1 MPALYLFISKNNT
14 PCPLPKGRGNFTPLE
29 NHRLLSVVTIIIIY
43 RLWHKATVCLR
54 ERACSLTRVY
64 YKEPLIPTVY
74 GNTTGLK
81 PAELRMLERLYRRKT
96 PPNMVITPEAA
107 RALTEASAE
116 IGRQVGLIMDR
127 SGSIRNVLVGTNKDI
142 LIPDLSEHRLG
153 SKRLRGVRFIHT
165 HLKEMPLNQEDLT
178 DLALLRLDLI
188 AALAAR
194 PDGLPGS
201 ISIAHLLP
209 PNPEEQLYE
218 VLPLQAVHTINI
230 DAANFIVDLERE
242 MERAQGAREVAQ
254 KDRAI
259 LVSVSKKSKQEQ
271 EESIEE
277 LKELTRSD
285 GIAVLDTVVQRLH
298 DINPKYL
305 LGEGKLKELIIRSQ
319 QLGADLIVF
328 DQNLTPAQV
337 KAIGDITEMRVIDR
351 TQLILD
357 IFARRAHSGD
367 GKVQVELAQ
376 LKYRLPRL
384 SERSTALSRLTGG
397 IGGRG
402 PGETRLEVDMR
413 RARDKI
419 RRLEKQLDALGR
431 ARDQRRERRVKSEI
445 PIVSIAGYTNA
456 GKSTLFN
463 TLTKSDVKAENLL
476 FATLDTAT
484 RRLRFPRDREVVI
497 TDTVGFIKDLPKD
510 LLGAFKATLDEM
522 QDADLILHV
531 VDISNPRFEQQMES
545 VDNLLI
551 ELGLDTIPKL
561 AVFNKAD
568 LVNALWARAV
578 AARFNGV
585 VCSAID
591 PGSFGD
597 LLKEI
602 EKKVWEEKSSAFS
615 VQSSE

>member
-1 MPALYLFISKNNT
+1 
-14 PCPLPKGRGNFTPLE
+14 
-29 NHRLLSVVTIIIIY
+29 
-43 RLWHKATVCLR
+43 
-54 ERACSLTRVY
+54 
-64 YKEPLIPTVY
+64 
-74 GNTTGLK
+74 
-81 PAELRMLERLYRRKT
+81 MLERLYRRKT
-96 PPNMVITPEAA
+96 PPNTVITPEAA

-116 IGRQVGLIMDR
+116 TGRQIGLIIDR

-165 HLKEMPLNQEDLT
+165 HLKDSPLNQEDFT

-188 AALAAR
+188 AAITVR
-194 PDGLPGS
+194 PGGLPGT

-209 PNPEEQLYE
+209 PNPDEKLYE
-218 VLPLQAVHTINI
+218 VLPSTDVHTLSI
-230 DAANFIVDLERE
+230 DAADFIADLERE
-242 MERAQGAREVAQ
+242 MERAQGAIEVAK

-259 LVSVSKKSKQEQ
+259 LVSVSKKSRHEQ

-277 LKELTRSD
+277 LKELARTD
-285 GIAVLDTVVQRLH
+285 GITVLDSVIQRPH

-328 DQNLTPAQV
+328 DQDLAPAQV
-337 KAIGDITEMRVIDR
+337 KSIGDITEMRVIDR

-402 PGETRLEVDMR
+402 PGETRLEIDMR

-419 RRLEKQLDALGR
+419 RRLEKQLDSLR
-431 ARDQRRERRVKSEI
+431 KARDQRRERRVRSEI

-463 TLTKSDVKAENLL
+463 ALTKSEVKAENLL

-510 LLGAFKATLDEM
+510 LLGAFRATLDEM

-545 VDNLLI
+545 VNNLLREI
-551 ELGLDTIPKL
+551 GLDHIPQL
-561 AVFNKAD
+561 VILNKVD
-568 LVNALWARAV
+568 LVNQLWARAI
-578 AARFNGV
+578 ARRFKGV
-585 VCSAID
+585 VCSAIN
-591 PGSFGD
+591 SETFGD

-602 EKKVWEEKSSAFS
+602 EKRVWNGNSAKLRA
-615 VQSSE
+615 QSS

>member
-1 MPALYLFISKNNT
+1 MNTAQVRLPALYFI
-14 PCPLPKGRGNFTPLE
+14 
-29 NHRLLSVVTIIIIY
+29 LSDQP
-43 RLWHKATVCLR
+43 RQRRDRKAD
-54 ERACSLTRVY
+54 
-64 YKEPLIPTVY
+64 IPTIY

-81 PAELRMLERLYRRKT
+81 PAEMKTLERLYRRKMPSGT
-96 PPNMVITPEAA
+96 VITPEAA
-107 RALTEASAE
+107 RALSEASAE
-116 IGRQVGLIMDR
+116 IGRQVGLIIDR
-127 SGSIRNVLVGTNKDI
+127 SGSIRNVLVGTNHDI

-153 SKRLRGVRFIHT
+153 ARRLRGVRFIHT
-165 HLKEMPLNQEDLT
+165 HLKDQPLNHEDLT
-178 DLALLRLDLI
+178 DLALLRLDMI
-188 AALAAR
+188 AALAVR
-194 PDGLPGS
+194 PDGLPGN
-201 ISIAHLLP
+201 ISIAYLIP
-209 PNPEEQLYE
+209 PNPEEKLYE
-218 VLPLQAVHTINI
+218 VLPPQSVHGVDI
-230 DAANFIVDLERE
+230 DAAEFIADIERQ
-242 MERAQGAREVAQ
+242 MERAQTAVEVAK

-259 LVSVSKKSKQEQ
+259 LVSVSKKSRHEQ

-277 LKELTRSD
+277 LRELARSD
-285 GIAVLDTVVQRLH
+285 GITVLDTVIQRPH

-305 LGEGKLKELIIRSQ
+305 LGEGKLKDLIIRSQ

-337 KAIGDITEMRVIDR
+337 KSIGDITEMRVIDR

-413 RARDKI
+413 RSRDKI
-419 RRLEKQLDALGR
+419 RRLEKQLDALGK
-431 ARDQRRERRVKSEI
+431 ARDQRRERRVKSDI

-463 TLTKSDVKAENLL
+463 ALTRSEVKTEDLL

-510 LLGAFKATLDEM
+510 LLGAFRATLDEM

-545 VDNLLI
+545 VNKLLTEI
-551 ELGLDTIPKL
+551 GLDEIPQL
-561 AVFNKAD
+561 IVLNKVD
-568 LVNALWARAV
+568 LVNSLWARAI
-578 AARFNGV
+578 AARFKGV
-585 VCSAID
+585 GCSAID
-591 PGSFGD
+591 PDTFGV

-602 EKKVWEEKSSAFS
+602 EKRVWTEFS
-615 VQSSE
+615 

>member
-1 MPALYLFISKNNT
+1 
-14 PCPLPKGRGNFTPLE
+14 
-29 NHRLLSVVTIIIIY
+29 
-43 RLWHKATVCLR
+43 
-54 ERACSLTRVY
+54 
-64 YKEPLIPTVY
+64 
-74 GNTTGLK
+74 
-81 PAELRMLERLYRRKT
+81 MLERLYRRKT
-96 PPNMVITPEAA
+96 PPNVVITPETA
-107 RALTEASAE
+107 RALSEASAE
-116 IGRQVGLIMDR
+116 IGRQVGLIIDR
-127 SGSIRNVLVGTNKDI
+127 SGSIRNVIVGTNRDI

-153 SKRLRGVRFIHT
+153 TRRLRGVRLIHT
-165 HLKEMPLNQEDLT
+165 HLKDQPLNQEDLT
-178 DLALLRLDLI
+178 DLALLRLDMI
-188 AALAAR
+188 AALAIH
-194 PDGLPGS
+194 PDGLPGN
-201 ISIAHLLP
+201 ISIAHLIP
-209 PNPEEQLYE
+209 PNPEEKLYE
-218 VLPLQAVHTINI
+218 VLPPQSVHAISL
-230 DAANFIVDLERE
+230 DAAEFIADMERQ
-242 MERAQGAREVAQ
+242 MERAQAALEVAK

-259 LVSVSKKSKQEQ
+259 LVSVSKKSRHEQ

-277 LKELTRSD
+277 LKELVRSD
-285 GIAVLDTVVQRLH
+285 NITVLDAVIQRPH

-328 DQNLTPAQV
+328 NQDLTPAQV

-402 PGETRLEVDMR
+402 PGETRLEIDMR
-413 RARDKI
+413 RARDRI
-419 RRLEKQLDALGR
+419 RRLEKQLDALGK
-431 ARDQRRERRVKSEI
+431 ARDQRREKRVKSEI

-463 TLTKSDVKAENLL
+463 ALTKSEVKAENLL

-497 TDTVGFIKDLPKD
+497 TDTVGFIRDLPED
-510 LLGAFKATLDEM
+510 LLGAFRATLDEM
-522 QDADLILHV
+522 QDADLILHI

-545 VDNLLI
+545 VDKILSEI
-551 ELGLDTIPKL
+551 GLDHIPRL
-561 AVFNKAD
+561 VVFNKVD
-568 LVNALWARAV
+568 LVNPFWAQALAR
-578 AARFNGV
+578 RFHGV
-585 VCSAID
+585 YCSAVNPD
-591 PGSFGD
+591 TFGD

-602 EKKVWEEKSSAFS
+602 EMRVWPEENQEPDLGGQAKKII
-615 VQSSE
+615 

>member
-1 MPALYLFISKNNT
+1 L
-14 PCPLPKGRGNFTPLE
+14 
-29 NHRLLSVVTIIIIY
+29 
-43 RLWHKATVCLR
+43 
-54 ERACSLTRVY
+54 
-64 YKEPLIPTVY
+64 KELIIPTVY

-81 PAELRMLERLYRRKT
+81 PAQIKMLERLYRRKV
-96 PPNMVITPEAA
+96 PPDMVITSEAA
-107 RALTEASAE
+107 RALSDASAG
-116 IGRQVGLIMDR
+116 IGRQVGLIIDR
-127 SGSIRNVLVGTNKDI
+127 SGSIRNVLVGTNHDI

-153 SKRLRGVRFIHT
+153 ARRLRGVRFIHT
-165 HLKEMPLNQEDLT
+165 HLKNTPLNQEDLT
-178 DLALLRLDLI
+178 DLALLRLDMI
-188 AALAAR
+188 AALTVG
-194 PDGLPGS
+194 PEGIPGS
-201 ISIAHLLP
+201 ISLAYLVP
-209 PNPEEQLYE
+209 PNPSGKITE
-218 VLPLQAVHTINI
+218 VLPPRSVHALNMN
-230 DAANFIVDLERE
+230 AAEFIADIERE
-242 MERAQGAREVAQ
+242 MERAQSALVVGK

-259 LVSVSKKSKQEQ
+259 LVSVSKKSRHEQ

-277 LKELTRSD
+277 LKELARTD
-285 GIAVLDTVVQRLH
+285 AITVLDTVVQRLH
-298 DINPKYL
+298 DINPRYL
-305 LGEGKLKELIIRSQ
+305 LGEGKIKELIIRSQ

-328 DQNLTPAQV
+328 NQDLTPAQV

-419 RRLEKQLDALGR
+419 RRLEKQLDALGK
-431 ARDQRRERRVKSEI
+431 ARDQRRERRIRSEI

-463 TLTKSDVKAENLL
+463 TLTRSEVKAEDLL

-510 LLGAFKATLDEM
+510 LLGAFRATLDEM

-531 VDISNPRFEQQMES
+531 VDISNPRFEQQVES
-545 VDNLLI
+545 VNKLLAEI
-551 ELGLDTIPKL
+551 GLDKIPQL
-561 AVFNKAD
+561 VVLNKVD
-568 LVNALWARAV
+568 LVNRLWARAI
-578 AARFNGV
+578 AARFKGV

-591 PGSFGD
+591 PETLGD

-602 EKKVWEEKSSAFS
+602 EKRAWPEEKTANMRRFDL
-615 VQSSE
+615 

>member
-1 MPALYLFISKNNT
+1 MLYFFSGFPA
-14 PCPLPKGRGNFTPLE
+14 
-29 NHRLLSVVTIIIIY
+29 RLQTT
-43 RLWHKATVCLR
+43 AD
-54 ERACSLTRVY
+54 AQ
-64 YKEPLIPTVY
+64 EPSIPTVH

-81 PAELRMLERLYRRKT
+81 PAELKMLERLYRRRM
-96 PPNMVITPEAA
+96 PPDEIITPEAA
-107 RALTEASAE
+107 RALSEASRD
-116 IGRQVGLIMDR
+116 IGRQIGLIIDR

-153 SKRLRGVRFIHT
+153 SRRLRGVRLIHT
-165 HLKEMPLNQEDLT
+165 HLKDQPLNQEDLT
-178 DLALLRLDLI
+178 DLALLRLDMI
-188 AALAAR
+188 AALTVR
-194 PDGLPGS
+194 PDGLPGN
-201 ISIAHLLP
+201 ISIAHLIP
-209 PNPEEQLYE
+209 PNHDEKLYE
-218 VLPLQAVHTINI
+218 VLPGQSVHELDI
-230 DAANFIVDLERE
+230 DAAEFIADIERQ
-242 MERAQGAREVAQ
+242 MERAQAAVEVAQ

-259 LVSVSKKSKQEQ
+259 LVSVSKKSRHEQ

-277 LKELTRSD
+277 LKELARSD
-285 GIAVLDTVVQRLH
+285 GITVLDAVIQRLH
-298 DINPKYL
+298 DINPRFL

-328 DQNLTPAQV
+328 DQNLSPAQV
-337 KAIGDITEMRVIDR
+337 KSIGDITEMRVIDR

-402 PGETRLEVDMR
+402 PGETRLEIDMR

-419 RRLEKQLDALGR
+419 RRLEKQLEALGK
-431 ARDQRRERRVKSEI
+431 ARDQRRERRVRSEI

-463 TLTKSDVKAENLL
+463 ALTRSDVKAEDLL

-497 TDTVGFIKDLPKD
+497 TDTVGFIKDLPRE
-510 LLGAFKATLDEM
+510 LLGAFRATLDEM

-531 VDISNPRFEQQMES
+531 VDISNSRFEQQMES
-545 VDNLLI
+545 VNKLLLEI
-551 ELGLDTIPKL
+551 GLDHIPQL
-561 AVFNKAD
+561 PVFNKTD
-568 LVNALWARAV
+568 LVNPYWAKAI
-578 AARFNGV
+578 AARFKGV
-585 VCSAID
+585 TCSAINPETFGNLLQEIEARVWKEEGTAP
-591 PGSFGD
+591 PGSG
-597 LLKEI
+597 
-602 EKKVWEEKSSAFS
+602 
-615 VQSSE
+615 

>member
-1 MPALYLFISKNNT
+1 
-14 PCPLPKGRGNFTPLE
+14 
-29 NHRLLSVVTIIIIY
+29 
-43 RLWHKATVCLR
+43 
-54 ERACSLTRVY
+54 
-64 YKEPLIPTVY
+64 
-74 GNTTGLK
+74 
-81 PAELRMLERLYRRKT
+81 MLERLYRRKT
-96 PPNMVITPEAA
+96 PPNTVITPEAA
-107 RALTEASAE
+107 RALSEASAE
-116 IGRQVGLIMDR
+116 IGRQVGLIIDR
-127 SGSIRNVLVGTNKDI
+127 SGSVRNVLVGTNHNI

-153 SKRLRGVRFIHT
+153 AGRLRGVRFIHT
-165 HLKEMPLNQEDLT
+165 HLKDQPLNQEDLT
-178 DLALLRLDLI
+178 DLALLRLDMI
-188 AALAAR
+188 AALVVQ
-194 PDGLPGS
+194 PDGLPGNIS
-201 ISIAHLLP
+201 ISYLIP
-209 PNPEEQLYE
+209 PNPGEKLYE
-218 VLPLQAVHTINI
+218 VLPPQSVHAVNI
-230 DAANFIVDLERE
+230 DAAEFIADMERQ
-242 MERAQGAREVAQ
+242 MERAQAAVEVAK

-259 LVSVSKKSKQEQ
+259 LVSVSKKSRHEQ

-277 LKELTRSD
+277 LKELARSD
-285 GIAVLDTVVQRLH
+285 GITVLDTVIQRPH

-305 LGEGKLKELIIRSQ
+305 LGEGKIKDLIIRSQ

-328 DQNLTPAQV
+328 DQDLTPAQV
-337 KAIGDITEMRVIDR
+337 KSIGDITEMRVIDR

-413 RARDKI
+413 RSRDKI
-419 RRLEKQLDALGR
+419 RRLEKQLDTLGK
-431 ARDQRRERRVKSEI
+431 ARDQRRERRVKSDI

-463 TLTKSDVKAENLL
+463 ALTRSEVKTEDLL

-510 LLGAFKATLDEM
+510 LLGAFRATLDEM

-531 VDISNPRFEQQMES
+531 VDVGNPRFEQQMES
-545 VDNLLI
+545 VNKLLAEI
-551 ELGLDTIPKL
+551 GLDELPQL
-561 AVFNKAD
+561 VVLNKAD
-568 LVNALWARAV
+568 LVNRLWARAI
-578 AARFNGV
+578 AARFKGV

-591 PGSFGD
+591 PDTFGD

-602 EKKVWEEKSSAFS
+602 EKRVWKE
-615 VQSSE
+615 

>member
-1 MPALYLFISKNNT
+1 MPAQYFYSYVSTTTKNRDRKAIIS
-14 PCPLPKGRGNFTPLE
+14 
-29 NHRLLSVVTIIIIY
+29 TI
-43 RLWHKATVCLR
+43 
-54 ERACSLTRVY
+54 
-64 YKEPLIPTVY
+64 Y
-74 GNTTGLK
+74 GYTTGLK
-81 PAELRMLERLYRRKT
+81 PAEIKTLDRLYRRKM
-96 PPNMVITPEAA
+96 PPRSLITSEAA
-107 RALTEASAE
+107 RALSEASAG
-116 IGRQVGLIMDR
+116 IGRQVGLIIDR
-127 SGSIRNVLVGTNKDI
+127 SGSIRYVLVGTNHDI

-153 SKRLRGVRFIHT
+153 ARRLRGVRFIHT
-165 HLKEMPLNQEDLT
+165 HLKDQPLNHEDLT
-178 DLALLRLDLI
+178 DLALLRLDMI
-188 AALAAR
+188 ASLAVR
-194 PDGLPGS
+194 PDGLPGN
-201 ISIAHLLP
+201 ISIAYLIP
-209 PNPEEQLYE
+209 PNPEEKLYE
-218 VLPLQAVHTINI
+218 VLPPQSLHGVEI
-230 DAANFIVDLERE
+230 DAAEFIADMERQ
-242 MERAQGAREVAQ
+242 MERAQTAIEVAK

-259 LVSVSKKSKQEQ
+259 LVGVSKKIRHEQ

-277 LKELTRSD
+277 LKELARSD
-285 GIAVLDTVVQRLH
+285 GITILDTVIQRPH

-305 LGEGKLKELIIRSQ
+305 LGEGKLKDLIIRSQ

-337 KAIGDITEMRVIDR
+337 KSIGDMTEMRVIDR

-413 RARDKI
+413 RSRDKI
-419 RRLEKQLDALGR
+419 RRLEKQLDALGK
-431 ARDQRRERRVKSEI
+431 ARDQRRERRVKSDI

-463 TLTKSDVKAENLL
+463 ALTRSQVKAEDLL

-510 LLGAFKATLDEM
+510 LLGAFRATLDEM

-531 VDISNPRFEQQMES
+531 ADISNPRFEQQMES
-545 VDNLLI
+545 VNKLLAEI
-551 ELGLDTIPKL
+551 GLDEIPQL
-561 AVFNKAD
+561 VVLNKVD
-568 LVNALWARAV
+568 LVNGRWARAI
-578 AARFNGV
+578 AARFKGV
-585 VCSAID
+585 VCSAIAPD
-591 PGSFGD
+591 TFGD

-602 EKKVWEEKSSAFS
+602 EMKVWTDGG
-615 VQSSE
+615 

>member
-1 MPALYLFISKNNT
+1 
-14 PCPLPKGRGNFTPLE
+14 
-29 NHRLLSVVTIIIIY
+29 
-43 RLWHKATVCLR
+43 
-54 ERACSLTRVY
+54 
-64 YKEPLIPTVY
+64 
-74 GNTTGLK
+74 
-81 PAELRMLERLYRRKT
+81 
-96 PPNMVITPEAA
+96 
-107 RALTEASAE
+107 
-116 IGRQVGLIMDR
+116 
-127 SGSIRNVLVGTNKDI
+127 
-142 LIPDLSEHRLG
+142 
-153 SKRLRGVRFIHT
+153 
-165 HLKEMPLNQEDLT
+165 
-178 DLALLRLDLI
+178 
-188 AALAAR
+188 
-194 PDGLPGS
+194 
-201 ISIAHLLP
+201 
-209 PNPEEQLYE
+209 
-218 VLPLQAVHTINI
+218 
-230 DAANFIVDLERE
+230 
-242 MERAQGAREVAQ
+242 MERAQRAVEVAK

-259 LVSVSKKSKQEQ
+259 LVSVSKKSKHEQ

-277 LKELTRSD
+277 LKELARTD
-285 GIAVLDTVVQRLH
+285 GITVLDTVVQRLH
-298 DINPKYL
+298 DINPRYL

-328 DQNLTPAQV
+328 DQNLSPAQV

-402 PGETRLEVDMR
+402 PGETRLEIDMR

-419 RRLEKQLDALGR
+419 RRLEKQLDSLGK
-431 ARDQRRERRVKSEI
+431 ARGQRRERRVKSEI

-463 TLTKSDVKAENLL
+463 ALTKSEVKAENLL

-510 LLGAFKATLDEM
+510 LLGAFRATLDEM

-531 VDISNPRFEQQMES
+531 VDISNPRFEQQMDS
-545 VDNLLI
+545 VNTLLQEI
-551 ELGLDTIPKL
+551 GLDQIPQL
-561 AVFNKAD
+561 VVFNKVD
-568 LVNALWARAV
+568 LVSPLWAKAI

-585 VCSAID
+585 VCSAIN
-591 PGSFGD
+591 SETFSD
-597 LLKEI
+597 LLGEI
-602 EKKVWEEKSSAFS
+602 EKRVWEEEVSSEVS
-615 VQSSE
+615 VQGSE

>member
-1 MPALYLFISKNNT
+1 MPPDA
-14 PCPLPKGRGNFTPLE
+14 
-29 NHRLLSVVTIIIIY
+29 
-43 RLWHKATVCLR
+43 
-54 ERACSLTRVY
+54 
-64 YKEPLIPTVY
+64 
-74 GNTTGLK
+74 
-81 PAELRMLERLYRRKT
+81 
-96 PPNMVITPEAA
+96 VITPEAA

-116 IGRQVGLIMDR
+116 IGRQVGLIIDR
-127 SGSIRNVLVGTNKDI
+127 SGSVRDVLIGTNHDI

-153 SKRLRGVRFIHT
+153 AKRLRGVRFIHT
-165 HLKEMPLNQEDLT
+165 HLKEQPLNQEDLT
-178 DLALLRLDLI
+178 DLALLRLDMI
-188 AALAAR
+188 AALVAR
-194 PDGLPGS
+194 QDGLPGS

-209 PNPEEQLYE
+209 PNPEEKLYE
-218 VLPLQAVHTINI
+218 VLPPRSVHGLTL
-230 DAANFIVDLERE
+230 DALDLISTLERD
-242 MERAQGAREVAQ
+242 MERLQRAVEVVR

-259 LVSVSKKSKQEQ
+259 LVSVSKAAKTEQ

-277 LKELTRSD
+277 LKELARSD
-285 GIAVLDTVVQRLH
+285 SIHVLDTVIQRPH
-298 DINPKYL
+298 DINPRYL

-328 DQNLTPAQV
+328 NQDLTPAQV

-419 RRLEKQLDALGR
+419 RRLEKQLIALGK
-431 ARDQRRERRVKSEI
+431 ARDQRRDRRVSSAV

-463 TLTKSDVKAENLL
+463 TLTKADVKTEDLL

-484 RRLRFPRDREVVI
+484 RRLRFPKEREVVI
-497 TDTVGFIKDLPKD
+497 TDTVGFIRDLPKD
-510 LLGAFKATLDEM
+510 LLGAFRATLDEM

-531 VDISNPRFEQQMES
+531 VDISNPRFEQQMSS
-545 VDNLLI
+545 VDKILNEI
-551 ELGLDTIPKL
+551 GLDNIPRL
-561 AVFNKAD
+561 MVFNKVD
-568 LVNALWARAV
+568 LVSPLWAKAI
-578 AARFNGV
+578 ASRFNGV
-585 VCSAID
+585 VCSAIR
-591 PGSFGD
+591 PETLGG

-602 EKKVWEEKSSAFS
+602 EEQVWKEGTES
-615 VQSSE
+615 

>member
-1 MPALYLFISKNNT
+1 MKTAQVLACAVAVFT
-14 PCPLPKGRGNFTPLE
+14 GRL
-29 NHRLLSVVTIIIIY
+29 
-43 RLWHKATVCLR
+43 
-54 ERACSLTRVY
+54 
-64 YKEPLIPTVY
+64 KESAIPTIH

-81 PAELRMLERLYRRKT
+81 PAETKMLERLYRRRM
-96 PPNMVITPEAA
+96 PPDAVITPEAA
-107 RALTEASAE
+107 RALSEASAA
-116 IGRQVGLIMDR
+116 IGRQIGLIIDR
-127 SGSIRNVLVGTNKDI
+127 SGSVRNVLVGTNKDI

-153 SKRLRGVRFIHT
+153 AKRLRGVRFIHT
-165 HLKEMPLNQEDLT
+165 HLKGQPLNQEDLT
-178 DLALLRLDLI
+178 DLALLRMDLI
-188 AALAAR
+188 AALAVQA
-194 PDGLPGS
+194 DGLPGT
-201 ISIAHLLP
+201 ISIAYLIP
-209 PNPEEQLYE
+209 PNPEEKLYE
-218 VLPLQAVHTINI
+218 VLLPQSVHALSLDISE
-230 DAANFIVDLERE
+230 FIADIERQ
-242 MERAQGAREVAQ
+242 MERAQAALEVAK

-259 LVSVSKKSKQEQ
+259 LVSVSKKSRQEQ
-271 EESIEE
+271 EESVEE
-277 LKELTRSD
+277 LKELSRTD
-285 GIAVLDTVVQRLH
+285 GITVLDAVIQRLH

-328 DQNLTPAQV
+328 DQNLSPAQI

-419 RRLEKQLDALGR
+419 RRLEKQLDALGK
-431 ARDQRRERRVKSEI
+431 ARGQRRERRIKSDI

-463 TLTKSDVKAENLL
+463 ALTRSEVKAENLL

-497 TDTVGFIKDLPKD
+497 TDTVGFIKDLPQD
-510 LLGAFKATLDEM
+510 LLGAFRATLDEM

-545 VDNLLI
+545 VNTLLQEI
-551 ELGLDTIPKL
+551 GLEHIPQL
-561 AVFNKAD
+561 MVLNKVD
-568 LVNALWARAV
+568 LVNPLWAKAMASRFKGV
-578 AARFNGV
+578 A
-585 VCSAID
+585 CSAIKQD
-591 PGSFGD
+591 TFGD

-602 EKKVWEEKSSAFS
+602 EKRVWRDD
-615 VQSSE
+615 SSEFKVHSS

>member
-1 MPALYLFISKNNT
+1 
-14 PCPLPKGRGNFTPLE
+14 
-29 NHRLLSVVTIIIIY
+29 
-43 RLWHKATVCLR
+43 
-54 ERACSLTRVY
+54 
-64 YKEPLIPTVY
+64 
-74 GNTTGLK
+74 
-81 PAELRMLERLYRRKT
+81 MLERLYRRKM
-96 PPNMVITPEAA
+96 PPDAVITPEAA
-107 RALTEASAE
+107 RALTEASVA
-116 IGRQVGLIMDR
+116 IGRQVGLIIDR
-127 SGSIRNVLVGTNKDI
+127 SGSVRDVLIGTNHDI

-153 SKRLRGVRFIHT
+153 AKRLRGVRFIHT
-165 HLKEMPLNQEDLT
+165 HLKELPLNQEDLT
-178 DLALLRLDLI
+178 DLALLRLDMI
-188 AALAAR
+188 AALVAR
-194 PDGLPGS
+194 QDGLPGS

-209 PNPEEQLYE
+209 PNPEEKLYE
-218 VLPLQAVHTINI
+218 VLPPRSVHSLTLHALDLISM
-230 DAANFIVDLERE
+230 LERD
-242 MERAQGAREVAQ
+242 MERLQRAVEVVR

-259 LVSVSKKSKQEQ
+259 LVSVSRAARTEQ

-277 LKELTRSD
+277 LKELARSD
-285 GIAVLDTVVQRLH
+285 SIHVLDTVIQRPH
-298 DINPKYL
+298 DINPRYL

-328 DQNLTPAQV
+328 NQDLTPAQV

-419 RRLEKQLDALGR
+419 RRLEKQLIALGK
-431 ARDQRRERRVKSEI
+431 ARDQRRDRRVSSAV

-463 TLTKSDVKAENLL
+463 TLTKADVKVEDLL

-484 RRLRFPRDREVVI
+484 RRLRFPKEREAVI
-497 TDTVGFIKDLPKD
+497 TDTVGFIRDLPKD
-510 LLGAFKATLDEM
+510 LLGAFRATLDEM

-531 VDISNPRFEQQMES
+531 VDISNPRFEQQMAS
-545 VDNLLI
+545 VDKILNEI
-551 ELGLDTIPKL
+551 GLDNIPRL
-561 AVFNKAD
+561 MVFNKID
-568 LVNALWARAV
+568 LVSPLWAKAI
-578 AARFNGV
+578 ASRFNGV
-585 VCSAID
+585 VCSAIR
-591 PGSFGD
+591 PETLGG

-602 EKKVWEEKSSAFS
+602 EERVWQEGE
-615 VQSSE
+615 

>member
-1 MPALYLFISKNNT
+1 MNTAQVRVPALYFI
-14 PCPLPKGRGNFTPLE
+14 
-29 NHRLLSVVTIIIIY
+29 LSDQP
-43 RLWHKATVCLR
+43 RQRRDRKAI
-54 ERACSLTRVY
+54 
-64 YKEPLIPTVY
+64 IPTIY

-81 PAELRMLERLYRRKT
+81 PAEMKTLERLYRRKMQSGT
-96 PPNMVITPEAA
+96 VITPEAA
-107 RALTEASAE
+107 RALSEASAE
-116 IGRQVGLIMDR
+116 IGRQVGLIIDR
-127 SGSIRNVLVGTNKDI
+127 SGSIRNVLVGTNHDI

-153 SKRLRGVRFIHT
+153 ARRLRGVRFIHT
-165 HLKEMPLNQEDLT
+165 HLKDQPLNHEDLT
-178 DLALLRLDLI
+178 DLALLRLDMI
-188 AALAAR
+188 AALAVR
-194 PDGLPGS
+194 PDGLPGN
-201 ISIAHLLP
+201 ISIAYLIP
-209 PNPEEQLYE
+209 PNPEEKLYE
-218 VLPLQAVHTINI
+218 VLPPQSVHGVDIN
-230 DAANFIVDLERE
+230 AAEFITDIERQ
-242 MERAQGAREVAQ
+242 MERAQTAVEVAK

-259 LVSVSKKSKQEQ
+259 LVSVSKKSRHEQ

-277 LKELTRSD
+277 LRELARSD
-285 GIAVLDTVVQRLH
+285 GITVLDTVIQRPH

-328 DQNLTPAQV
+328 DQDLTPAQV
-337 KAIGDITEMRVIDR
+337 KSIGDITEMRVIDR

-413 RARDKI
+413 RSRDKI
-419 RRLEKQLDALGR
+419 RRLEKQLDALGK
-431 ARDQRRERRVKSEI
+431 ARDQRRERRVKSDI

-463 TLTKSDVKAENLL
+463 ALTRSEVQAEDLL

-510 LLGAFKATLDEM
+510 LLGAFRATLDEM
-522 QDADLILHV
+522 QDADLILHIA
-531 VDISNPRFEQQMES
+531 DISNPRFEQQMES
-545 VDNLLI
+545 VNKLLMEI
-551 ELGLDTIPKL
+551 GLDEIPQL
-561 AVFNKAD
+561 IVLNKVD
-568 LVNALWARAV
+568 LVNSIWARAI
-578 AARFNGV
+578 AARFKGV
-585 VCSAID
+585 TCSAID
-591 PGSFGD
+591 PDTFGG
-597 LLKEI
+597 LLKEM
-602 EKKVWEEKSSAFS
+602 EKRVWKEDERDSA
-615 VQSSE
+615 

>member
-1 MPALYLFISKNNT
+1 
-14 PCPLPKGRGNFTPLE
+14 
-29 NHRLLSVVTIIIIY
+29 
-43 RLWHKATVCLR
+43 
-54 ERACSLTRVY
+54 
-64 YKEPLIPTVY
+64 
-74 GNTTGLK
+74 
-81 PAELRMLERLYRRKT
+81 
-96 PPNMVITPEAA
+96 MVITPEAA
-107 RALTEASAE
+107 RALSEASVE
-116 IGRQVGLIMDR
+116 IGRQIGLIIDR
-127 SGSIRNVLVGTNKDI
+127 SGSVRNVIIGTNKDI

-153 SKRLRGVRFIHT
+153 SRRLRGVRFIHT
-165 HLKEMPLNQEDLT
+165 HLKDQPLNQEDLT
-178 DLALLRLDLI
+178 DLALLRLDMI
-188 AALAAR
+188 AALAVR
-194 PDGLPGS
+194 TDGLPGD
-201 ISIAHLLP
+201 ISIAYLIP
-209 PNPEEQLYE
+209 ANPEEKLYE
-218 VLPLQAVHTINI
+218 VQPPRPVHAVGI
-230 DAANFIVDLERE
+230 DAAEFIADIERQ
-242 MERAQGAREVAQ
+242 MEKAQAAVEVAK

-259 LVSVSKKSKQEQ
+259 LVSVSKKSKNEQ
-271 EESIEE
+271 EESVEE
-277 LKELTRSD
+277 LKELARSD
-285 GIAVLDTVVQRLH
+285 GITVLDAVIQRPH

-328 DQNLTPAQV
+328 DQNLTPAQI

-413 RARDKI
+413 RARDRI
-419 RRLEKQLDALGR
+419 RGLEKQLDALGK
-431 ARDQRRERRVKSEI
+431 ARDQRRERRVKSAI

-463 TLTKSDVKAENLL
+463 ALTKSEGKAENLL

-510 LLGAFKATLDEM
+510 LLGAFRATLDEM

-531 VDISNPRFEQQMES
+531 VDLSNPRFEQQMEP
-545 VDNLLI
+545 VNNILLEI
-551 ELGLDTIPKL
+551 GLDRIPQL
-561 AVFNKAD
+561 AVFNKSD
-568 LVNALWARAV
+568 LVNPLWAKAI
-578 AARFNGV
+578 ASRFSGV
-585 VCSAID
+585 VCSAIN
-591 PGSFGD
+591 PATFGD
-597 LLKEI
+597 LLREI
-602 EKKVWEEKSSAFS
+602 ERRVWEEASTEDKGTARL
-615 VQSSE
+615 EP

>member
-1 MPALYLFISKNNT
+1 MPALYFI
-14 PCPLPKGRGNFTPLE
+14 
-29 NHRLLSVVTIIIIY
+29 LSDQP
-43 RLWHKATVCLR
+43 RQRRDRKAD
-54 ERACSLTRVY
+54 
-64 YKEPLIPTVY
+64 IPTIY

-81 PAELRMLERLYRRKT
+81 PAEMKTLERLYRRKMQSGT
-96 PPNMVITPEAA
+96 VITPEAA
-107 RALTEASAE
+107 RALSEASAE
-116 IGRQVGLIMDR
+116 IGRQVGLIIDR
-127 SGSIRNVLVGTNKDI
+127 SGSIRNVLVGTNHDI

-153 SKRLRGVRFIHT
+153 ARRLRGVRFIHT
-165 HLKEMPLNQEDLT
+165 HLKDQPLNHEDLT
-178 DLALLRLDLI
+178 DLALLRLDMI
-188 AALAAR
+188 AALAVR
-194 PDGLPGS
+194 PDGLPGN
-201 ISIAHLLP
+201 ISIAYLIP
-209 PNPEEQLYE
+209 PNPEEKLYE
-218 VLPLQAVHTINI
+218 VLPPQSMHGVNI
-230 DAANFIVDLERE
+230 DAAEFIADIERQ
-242 MERAQGAREVAQ
+242 MERAQTAVEVAK

-259 LVSVSKKSKQEQ
+259 LVSVSKKSRHEQ

-277 LKELTRSD
+277 LRELARSD
-285 GIAVLDTVVQRLH
+285 GITVLDTVIQRPH

-305 LGEGKLKELIIRSQ
+305 LGEGKLKDLIIRSQ

-337 KAIGDITEMRVIDR
+337 KSIGDITEMRVIDR

-413 RARDKI
+413 RSRDKI
-419 RRLEKQLDALGR
+419 RRLEKQLDALGK
-431 ARDQRRERRVKSEI
+431 ARDQRRERRVKSDI

-463 TLTKSDVKAENLL
+463 ALTRSEVKTEDLL

-510 LLGAFKATLDEM
+510 LLGAFRATLDEM

-545 VDNLLI
+545 VNKLLTEI
-551 ELGLDTIPKL
+551 GLHEIPQL
-561 AVFNKAD
+561 IVLNKVD
-568 LVNALWARAV
+568 LVNSLWARAI
-578 AARFNGV
+578 AARFKGV
-585 VCSAID
+585 GCSAID
-591 PGSFGD
+591 PDTFGV

-602 EKKVWEEKSSAFS
+602 EKRVWTEFS
-615 VQSSE
+615 